1 MNDTTLP
8 RQLLVLSGFGA
19 PFPDTVKRLDAVAAG
34 NPTAFP
40 HLNTFLDRV
49 ASVVDEENCR
59 LSRGQS
65 DGVLGEDL
73 LPEEVRSG
81 HGPHGLLALAG
92 LSMRFPGKAAKTSTA
107 TPGQPVMVAVGVAH
121 AVAEVGTLLWHCER
135 TSPPPGDQRSEPLLA
150 RLGFWAVTGFCGGY
164 VPAYAA
170 AAARTIEDLVA
181 HGLGA
186 VRVGFWVGAAGEAAR
201 RRGLLAREEG
211 LGGQQAPPNLKG
223 WGCVV
228 GDLPGEQTEQA
239 VAEFNKR
246 TSVVSRRFALQ
257 PWVGAPLTPAFPLN
271 PPDGASLGVGSI
283 RLGAD
288 GAVVRHGHRHTR
300 PAGHLCARAAGRW

>member
-1 MNDTTLP
+1 MTLP

-40 HLNTFLDRV
+40 HLNSFLDRV
-49 ASVVDEENCR
+49 ASVVDEENRR
-59 LSRGQS
+59 LSRGQP

-92 LSMRFPGKAAKTSTA
+92 LSKRFPVKATTSTA
-107 TPGQPVMVAVGVAH
+107 TPGLPVMVAVGVSH
-121 AVAEVGTLLWHCER
+121 AVAEVGTLLWHCES
-135 TSPPPGDQRSEPLLA
+135 TPPPPSEQRHEPLLA
-150 RLGFWAVTGFCGGY
+150 RLGFWAVTGFCGGF

-201 RRGLLAREEG
+201 RRGLMARKEG
-211 LGGQQAPPNLKG
+211 LGGQQAPPNFKG

-239 VAEFNKR
+239 VSEFNKR
-246 TSVVSRRFALQ
+246 TSIVSSRHALHRR
-257 PWVGAPLTPAFPLN
+257 VDDPLTPVLPLV
-271 PPDGASLGVGSI
+271 PPDGASLGVGSLC
-283 RLGAD
+283 LGAD
-288 GAVVRHGHRHTR
+288 GAVLRHGHRHTR